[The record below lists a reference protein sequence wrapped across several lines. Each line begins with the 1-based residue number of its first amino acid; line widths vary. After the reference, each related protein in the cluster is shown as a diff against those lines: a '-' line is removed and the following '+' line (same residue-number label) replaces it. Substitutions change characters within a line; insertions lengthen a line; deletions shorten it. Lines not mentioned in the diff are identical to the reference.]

1 LRESVLR
8 AMISGLKLP
17 RGSQGLDAGCGI
29 GLQCLLFAEEVGLSG
44 HVTGIDISTEML
56 RPGYG

>member
-1 LRESVLR
+1 
-8 AMISGLKLP
+8 MISGLKLP